1 MKPSPRRST
10 RSHAP
15 KDCCCVRRVP
25 RLTRRSSKVSPT
37 AAFATTNARCCSTVR
52 PASNT
57 RCLRSAV
64 GSIGCSRS
72 ISRRCDKDPPLHI
85 GRRAMTKLIM
95 AAAIAV
101 LVAIVGAAEAQPYPS
116 RPITMI
122 APFPAG
128 GPSDA
133 LARVLADPL
142 RAALAQPIVIENV
155 AGAGGNIGIGRLARA
170 APDGYTIGIG
180 QWSTH
185 VVNAVTYSLPYEV
198 LQDFEPVA
206 LLAITPQLIIARK
219 SFPATNANELV
230 ECFNANPDKASAATV
245 GAAGGAQ
252 VTAVYFQQA
261 TGTRFAFV
269 PYRGGAPAM
278 QDLVAGQV
286 DIMFDQAANA
296 IGQVR
301 NGTIR
306 SYAVLNKDRWSA
318 LPDVPSIDEAGVP
331 SLYVSYWHGLWA
343 PKGTPK
349 DIVAKLNTAVVN
361 ALADATVR
369 QRFADI
375 GQEGWPRDQQTPE
388 ALAAHHKAET
398 EKWWPIIRASNLKAE

>member
-1 MKPSPRRST
+1 
-10 RSHAP
+10 
-15 KDCCCVRRVP
+15 
-25 RLTRRSSKVSPT
+25 
-37 AAFATTNARCCSTVR
+37 
-52 PASNT
+52 
-57 RCLRSAV
+57 
-64 GSIGCSRS
+64 
-72 ISRRCDKDPPLHI
+72 
-85 GRRAMTKLIM
+85 MTKLIM
-95 AAAIAV
+95 AAAIAA
-101 LVAIVGAAEAQPYPS
+101 LVAIIGGAEAQPYPS

-133 LARVLADPL
+133 LARVLAEPL
-142 RAALAQPIVIENV
+142 RAALGQPIVIENV

-185 VVNAVTYSLPYEV
+185 VVNAVTYSLPYDV
-198 LQDFEPVA
+198 LQDFEPIA
-206 LLAITPQLIIARK
+206 LLAITPQLIIARNN
-219 SFPATNANELV
+219 FPANNVKGLV
-230 ECFNANPDKASAATV
+230 EWLKANPDKASAATV

-301 NGTIR
+301 NGTIK
-306 SYAVLNKDRWSA
+306 SYAVLTKDRWSA
-318 LPDVPSIDEAGVP
+318 LPDIPSIDEAGVP

-349 DIVAKLNTAVVN
+349 DIVAKLNAAVVN
-361 ALADATVR
+361 ALADASVR

-375 GQEGWPRDQQTPE
+375 GQEVWPRDQQTPE
-388 ALAAHHKAET
+388 ALAVHHRAET

>member
-1 MKPSPRRST
+1 MT
-10 RSHAP
+10 
-15 KDCCCVRRVP
+15 
-25 RLTRRSSKVSPT
+25 SSIMV
-37 AAFATTNARCCSTVR
+37 AAVAALI
-52 PASNT
+52 A
-57 RCLRSAV
+57 
-64 GSIGCSRS
+64 GIG
-72 ISRRCDKDPPLHI
+72 
-85 GRRAMTKLIM
+85 
-95 AAAIAV
+95 
-101 LVAIVGAAEAQPYPS
+101 GAQAQSYPS

-133 LARVLADPL
+133 LARVLSEPV
-142 RAALAQPIVIENV
+142 RAALGQPVVIENV
-155 AGAGGNIGIGRLARA
+155 AGAGGNIGVGRLARA
-170 APDGYTIGIG
+170 TPDGYTIGIG

-185 VVNAVTYSLPYEV
+185 VVNAVTYSLPYDV
-198 LQDFEPVA
+198 LHDFEPIA
-206 LLAITPQLIIARK
+206 LLAITPQLVIARK
-219 SFPATNANELV
+219 NFPANSVKELV
-230 ECFNANPDKASAATV
+230 DWLKANPDKASAATV

-252 VTAVYFQQA
+252 VTALYFQQA
-261 TGTRFAFV
+261 TGTRFGFV

-278 QDLVAGQV
+278 QDLVSGQV

-301 NGTIR
+301 NGAIKA
-306 SYAVLNKDRWSA
+306 YAVLTKDRWAA
-318 LPDVPSIDEAGVP
+318 LPEVPSIEEAGVP

-349 DIVAKLNTAVVN
+349 DIIDKLNGTVVS

-375 GQEGWPRDQQTPE
+375 GQEVWPREQQTPQ
-388 ALAAHHKAET
+388 ALAAYHKAET